1 MNWIEISAFV
11 SWVMMTL
18 PSFVIGRRRG
28 VSYAWIAFI
37 PLVGSLIVLLWSIR
51 ASLWFLLGLVVP
63 VVLLVVLAVELT
75 RRQGRS
81 WWWTL
86 GFLVPYVD
94 LLVLYAYAFTLRT
107 RVGASVPAPAAA

>member
-1 MNWIEISAFV
+1 MNWIEISSLV
-11 SWVMMTL
+11 CWVVMTL
-18 PSFVIGRRRG
+18 PCYVIGRRRG
-28 VSYAWIAFI
+28 VSKAWLAFI
-37 PLVGSLIVLLWSIR
+37 PLVGSLIVVLWSMP

-63 VVLLVVLAVELT
+63 VVLLVVLAVELP
-75 RRQGRS
+75 RRHGRS

-94 LLVLYAYAFTLRT
+94 LLVLYVYAFTLRT